1 MKKKLSSGIFLIFI
15 LTFTPIFQLELSS
28 DAHEDIPSKEQVEEV
43 AEVSTPAP
51 APAAGNS
58 SGESP
63 YPSVLISS
71 VGTLT
76 YYNQS
81 DPRWASA
88 IYGGSDPISL
98 YGCGPTALA
107 MIVSSFT
114 DQTITP
120 DAMAQWA
127 SANYWVAGSGSKH
140 SLIPEGAAAFGFH
153 VESLQSFTVEGV
165 KSALKSG
172 NILVALMG
180 PGHFTTSG
188 HFIIITNYWA
198 NDQVTVADPAHVDN
212 CFIPWDISLILQE
225 LLPVSDSGAPVWV
238 ISPN

>member
-1 MKKKLSSGIFLIFI
+1 MKKKLLSGIFLIFI

-28 DAHEDIPSKEQVEEV
+28 DAHEDESSKTQNEEV
-43 AEVSTPAP
+43 PEVL
-51 APAAGNS
+51 APAA
-58 SGESP
+58 EDSP
-63 YPSVLISS
+63 YPSTLISS

-127 SANYWVAGSGSKH
+127 STNYWVAGSGSRH
-140 SLIPEGAAAFGFH
+140 SLIPEGAASFGFH

-165 KSALKSG
+165 KSALKNG
-172 NILVALMG
+172 NLLVALMG

-198 NDQVTVADPAHVDN
+198 NDQVTVADPANADN
-212 CFIPWDISLILQE
+212 CCIPWDITLILQE
-225 LLPVSDSGAPVWV
+225 LLPVSDSGAPMWV

>member
-1 MKKKLSSGIFLIFI
+1 MKKKLLSGIFLIFI
-15 LTFTPIFQLELSS
+15 LIFTPIFQLELSP
-28 DAHEDIPSKEQVEEV
+28 DIHKDSYSKTPSEESP
-43 AEVSTPAP
+43 EVLAPVPA
-51 APAAGNS
+51 
-58 SGESP
+58 GEETDSP
-63 YPSVLISS
+63 YPSALLSS
-71 VGTLT
+71 VGILT

-88 IYGGSDPISL
+88 IYGGSDPISR

-127 SANYWVAGSGSKH
+127 STNYWVAGSGSRH
-140 SLIPEGAAAFGFH
+140 NLIPEGAAFWGFH

-165 KSALKSG
+165 KSALKNG
-172 NILVALMG
+172 NLLVALMG

-198 NDQVTVADPAHVDN
+198 NDQVTIADPANADN
-212 CFIPWDISLILQE
+212 CFLAWDISLILQE
-225 LLPVSDSGAPVWV
+225 LHPVHDFGGPVWV